1 MGYKTE
7 RDFSINKRLRDIL
20 ESEDKRTSAIADKA
34 GIRRDTFSR
43 ILKCKRPLFADE
55 IMPICNAA
63 GIKVDKLFG
72 TERTMKNVG

>member
-1 MGYKTE
+1 MGYKTK
-7 RDFSINKRLRDIL
+7 RDYSINERLRSIL

-55 IMPICNAA
+55 VVPICNAA
-63 GIKVDKLFG
+63 GIGIEKLFG
-72 TERTMKNVG
+72 AEGR